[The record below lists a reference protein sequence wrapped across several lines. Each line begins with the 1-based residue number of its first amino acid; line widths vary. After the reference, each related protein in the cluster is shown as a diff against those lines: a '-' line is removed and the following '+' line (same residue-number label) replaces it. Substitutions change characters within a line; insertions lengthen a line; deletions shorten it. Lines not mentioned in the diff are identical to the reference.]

1 MGVKMTKPS
10 KMPERCRG
18 TPIDYCYIARPKLR
32 QIGIGYKMECP
43 VCGRR
48 YDFIVPPEKMTPEER
63 QRVIDSTYIP

>member
-1 MGVKMTKPS
+1 MTKPS

-32 QIGIGYKMECP
+32 QIGIGYKMQCP